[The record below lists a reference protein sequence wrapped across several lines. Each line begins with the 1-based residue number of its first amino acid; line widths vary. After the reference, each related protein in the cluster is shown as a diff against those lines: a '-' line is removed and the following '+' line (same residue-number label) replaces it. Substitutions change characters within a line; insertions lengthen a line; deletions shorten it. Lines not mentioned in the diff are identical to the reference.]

1 MRVALLTIATALVA
15 TAVAAGGVFPY
26 RYEVHTLDNGLKVIL
41 IPTPSQGLV
50 AYYSVVRTGSRDEVE
65 PGHSGFAH
73 FFEHMMFRG
82 TKKVPGDVYDKL
94 MTGMGANANAYTTDD
109 YTCFHLNVASSDLP
123 RVIELEADRFQNL
136 SYAEADFQTE
146 AGAVYG
152 EYRKGRTS
160 PFEVLDEALRDRAFD
175 VHTYKHTVIG
185 FEKDVAAMPT
195 MYEYSKSFFARFYRP
210 ENVVIVVAGDFDPAR
225 TLAEITKQYGAWK
238 PGYVAPAVHPEPA
251 HKGERRVNA
260 TYQGRTL
267 PIVTVAWE
275 GVAFDAHSKDVAAGM
290 LLADLAF
297 GETSAAYRELV
308 LDKHVAQRVIAEFGF
323 NRDPGLWLV
332 LAMVANEK
340 DVPAVEATLE
350 LAAVRLREAP
360 PDAKQLDALKRRVR
374 YQFLMDLD
382 TPDHVAGSLARYVAE
397 SGGIEA
403 VDQLFATIDSLRPAD
418 VQSAARRLLVPRRRT
433 VAILKGVDQ

>member
-350 LAAVRLREAP
+350 LAAARLREAP